1 MASFD
6 DMTELLEEEDN
17 EGQEFQPI
25 WALKNPDK
33 EAIHKWLVN
42 EVNHLLKLNKDRHSN
57 MIENLL
63 IYKGVQFEP
72 NNEKTISD
80 FFDISRNRK
89 RTDKQHLLLINH
101 LFDLTETIVSRSTRN
116 SPQPEVLPANSEEIS
131 DRNAAKSVLQIL
143 NHIAYINRLAQKDIR
158 MARKSLISG
167 VSYMSVLWN
176 KDLGDIDPAWLE
188 AQEVNFKD
196 EEGND
201 ILDENDKKFDAKK
214 PRMTGEVEQKA
225 WDGWK
230 VLLENK
236 DDFDDVDYCFSIEPR
251 IVQELEE
258 DYPKL
263 KGKIKPLENTSVFDS
278 QKMAFRK
285 LRNEALVF
293 TFYHRPT
300 KYFPK
305 GMEASFTLNELLNK
319 EDYPYDHKKLPFVRL
334 TDVDIESELHPE
346 SFYEQVKNIQWR
358 HNQMTSDIVTNIRL
372 CSRPKW
378 LVPKGRCNIKN
389 LANAIT
395 IVQYSGNIAPRLESP
410 QTTSSEVFAFRREL
424 KEDMEQVSTVTGV
437 ARRNPP
443 SGLTASVSLK
453 FMSELEAERVSVAVS
468 KHNEYIRDVYFLT
481 MSVAGTFYDESDG
494 RTLRVLGN
502 DEQYHNKD
510 MEIANLSKPY
520 DVIIQNT
527 GKIVES
533 RSVKEAKIFD
543 VLDRKPD
550 LLSSEQIIEA
560 LDMGTMEK
568 VTTILTESLRSAE
581 AENEGIFKN
590 EEILDPAEYED
601 HITHWKSHVQKLQSF
616 NLKHYAD
623 PESIAMLQDHI
634 AGHEFLMIE
643 KAKTNALLQDK
654 LSGLSLFP
662 LYYSES
668 GFVPKSKEH
677 QRAEVQG
684 AHNRGEPTDVVIAG
698 EEPIDQISK
707 DERVISEARRKGNK
721 KR

>member
-1 MASFD
+1 MSFD
-6 DMTELLEEEDN
+6 DMAEIVEEE
-17 EGQEFQPI
+17 ESSAEQFKPI
-25 WALKNPDK
+25 WLLKNPNK
-33 EAIHKWLVN
+33 EELHKWLVN
-42 EVNHLLKLNKDRHSN
+42 EANHLLRINKSRHTV
-57 MIENLL
+57 MMENLL

-188 AQEVNFKD
+188 AKELDFKD

-201 ILDENDKKFDAKK
+201 ILDENDKKFDPDM
-214 PRMTGEVEQKA
+214 PRKTGEVEQKP

-236 DDFDDVDYCFSIEPR
+236 DDFDAVDYCFSIEPR
-251 IVQELEE
+251 IIQELEV
-258 DYPKL
+258 DFPKL
-263 KGKIKPLENTSVFDS
+263 KDKIKPLENTRVFDS
-278 QKMAFRK
+278 QKMAFRR
-285 LRNEALVF
+285 LRNETLVF

-300 KYFPK
+300 KYFPQ
-305 GMEASFTLNELLNK
+305 GMEASFTLDLLLDK
-319 EDYPYDHKKLPFVRL
+319 EDYKYDHKKLPFVRL
-334 TDVDIESELHPE
+334 TDIDIESELHPE

-378 LVPKGRCNIKN
+378 IVPKGRCNIKN

-395 IVQYSGNIAPRLESP
+395 IVQFSGNVPPRLEAP
-410 QTTSSEVFAFRREL
+410 QTTSSEIFAFRREL

-443 SGLTASVSLK
+443 AGLTASVSLK
-453 FMSELEAERVSVAVS
+453 FMSELEAERVSVSVS

-494 RTLRVLGN
+494 RTMRVLGN
-502 DEQYHNKD
+502 DEQFHNKD
-510 MEIANLSKPY
+510 MEVANLSKPY

-543 VLDRKPD
+543 ILDRKPD

-560 LDMGTMEK
+560 LDMGSMEK

-581 AENEGIFKN
+581 AENEGIFKGD
-590 EEILDPAEYED
+590 EVLEPQAYED

-616 NLKHYAD
+616 NLKHFAD
-623 PESIAMLQDHI
+623 PESIAELQDHI
-634 AGHEFLMIE
+634 AGHEFLMID
-643 KAKTNALLQDK
+643 KAKSNPLLQDQ
-654 LSGLSLFP
+654 LSGLALFP
-662 LYYSES
+662 LYYSEE
-668 GFVPKSKEH
+668 GFVPKSREH
-677 QRAEVQG
+677 QTAVVQG
-684 AHNRGEPTDVVIAG
+684 SFNRGEPTDVVIAG
-698 EEPIDQISK
+698 QEPIDQIPK
-707 DERVISEARRKGNK
+707 DERELIETRRKGNK